1 MNKIRRRNKNFYI
14 LKHYTLKYLL
24 ILFLLISALPIQAED
39 KIIDG
44 IKIRWAYSY
53 STDQFK
59 IGDHTIAETE
69 RDINLEIENELT
81 PYSWLKKEI

>member
-1 MNKIRRRNKNFYI
+1 MNRNFNT
-14 LKHYTLKYLL
+14 LAQYTIKYLL
-24 ILFLLISALPIQAED
+24 IPSVLFILPRSIPADD

>member
-1 MNKIRRRNKNFYI
+1 MNRNFNI
-14 LKHYTLKYLL
+14 LAQYTIKYLL
-24 ILFLLISALPIQAED
+24 IPLFLFILPWSIQAED

-44 IKIRWAYSY
+44 IKIRWGYSY

-69 RDINLEIENELT
+69 LDINLEEKHPTYNLMIQCFFQYHNL
-81 PYSWLKKEI
+81 